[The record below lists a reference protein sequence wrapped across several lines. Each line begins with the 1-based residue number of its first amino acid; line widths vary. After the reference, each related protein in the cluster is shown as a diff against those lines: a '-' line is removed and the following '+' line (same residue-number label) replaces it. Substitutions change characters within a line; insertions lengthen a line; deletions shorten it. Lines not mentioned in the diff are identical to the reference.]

1 MDKHLCSQ
9 FFFLGLLLVLST
21 TFFPIVS
28 ASHFTTLKSNETA
41 KQISHENEVVAL
53 LKWKASLDNKS
64 QSLLSSWATTTNTN
78 AISNPCNNNWFGIG
92 CNKAGRV
99 AYLNL
104 PSCDIRG
111 TLHNLNFSSLN
122 HLLRLKLYNN
132 SLYGAIPSNI
142 GNLSKLY
149 FLDLDSNFLSG
160 PIPPEIGLLTKIWYF
175 NIYHNNIT
183 GYVPQQIGLM
193 RELVTLDLG
202 FNSIT
207 GMIPSTIFGNL
218 SDLYFLA
225 FPKNELR
232 GYIPSSIGNLTKLEI
247 LYLYKNRLSGPIPEE
262 IGMLKSIRDL
272 ELFDNHL
279 TGHIP
284 SSIGNLSNLTILY
297 LRVNNLT
304 GRIPE
309 EFGMLNSLYEID
321 LGVNNLEGDIP
332 SSIGNLEQLTYL
344 ALYENN
350 LTGNILIILKNCTNL
365 YRIDL
370 RGNKF
375 SENIS
380 ETFGINLNLDY
391 IDLSDNR
398 FHGELDAT
406 WGLCRGLTGF
416 KISNNYISGNIPD
429 ELGGAYQLQV
439 LDLSS
444 NQLMGIIPRT
454 FDNFME
460 LLELRLNDNR
470 LLGDIPLI
478 IGKLSKLLSLN
489 LARNNLSGLIPTEI
503 GDCKELVDLNLSQN
517 ALDGNIP
524 FQIGEMNA
532 LETLDLS
539 DNRLIGEL
547 PWQLGELKSFQVMK
561 ISHNEISGSIPSS
574 FSQCL
579 SLISV
584 NISYNQLEGPLPNI
598 PAFQKGPFEAF
609 RNNKGLCGD
618 VAGLKACP
626 RVIRGNKKRD
636 TKLIILPMLGGVVFL
651 IVALL
656 LTSLT
661 YRRSARIES
670 RNHQSG
676 DLFSVWSFD
685 GKMVYEEIIKAT
697 EDFNSNHCIGVGGNG
712 SVFKAKM
719 PNGQLVAVKKLHT
732 PETIGLSNLIEGFRN
747 EIRALTEIRHRNI
760 VKLYGFCSH
769 ALHSFLVYEFLEGGS
784 LLDMLSKDEKAMEF
798 KWITRISILK
808 DVANALAYMHHD
820 CSPPIIHR
828 DISSKNVLL
837 DTENRGHVSDFGSA
851 KFLKPHSSNWTA
863 FAGTYGYAAPELAYT
878 MKVNEKCDVYSFGV
892 LALEVIMGKHP
903 SDFISYI
910 FSTSSASMLKSL
922 DHKMLKDVLDK
933 RISSPSIEVAEQ
945 VLLVT
950 KLAIS
955 CVHPT
960 PQFRPTMQQVSVQL
974 SRKISTSKGLS
985 SVTIGELLAS

>member
-9 FFFLGLLLVLST
+9 LFFLGLLLILT
-21 TFFPIVS
+21 TTCFPIVT

-64 QSLLSSWATTTNTN
+64 QSLLSSWSISNTN
-78 AISNPCNNNWFGIG
+78 AISNLCNNNWFGIG

-104 PSCDIRG
+104 TSCDIQG
-111 TLHNLNFSSLN
+111 TLRNLNFSSLN

-132 SLYGAIPSNI
+132 SLYGTIPTNI

-149 FLDLDSNFLSG
+149 YLELGSNFLSG
-160 PIPPEIGLLTKIWYF
+160 PIPPEIGLLANMWF
-175 NIYHNNIT
+175 FSIYHNNIT

-193 RELVTLDLG
+193 RELVTIDLG
-202 FNSIT
+202 YNRIT
-207 GMIPSTIFGNL
+207 GMIPSTIGNL

-225 FPKNELR
+225 FPNNDLW

-247 LYLYKNRLSGPIPEE
+247 LYLFSNQLSGPIPEE
-262 IGMLKSIRDL
+262 IGMLKSIQDF
-272 ELFDNHL
+272 ELHENHL
-279 TGHIP
+279 SGHIP
-284 SSIGNLSNLTILY
+284 KSIGNLSNLTILS

-304 GRIPE
+304 GHIPE
-309 EFGMLNSLYEID
+309 EFGMLSSMSEID
-321 LGVNNLEGDIP
+321 LRINDLEGDIP
-332 SSIGNLEQLTYL
+332 SSISNLTMLIDL
-344 ALYENN
+344 SRNKF
-350 LTGNILIILKNCTNL
+350 TGNISQSLGMYQI
-365 YRIDL
+365 
-370 RGNKF
+370 
-375 SENIS
+375 
-380 ETFGINLNLDY
+380 LDY
-391 IDLSDNR
+391 IDLSYNR
-398 FHGELDAT
+398 FHGELVAT
-406 WGLCRGLTGF
+406 WGLCRSLTGF
-416 KISNNYISGNIPD
+416 KISNNYISGKIPD
-429 ELGGAYQLQV
+429 ELGEASQLRV
-439 LDLSS
+439 LDLSF
-444 NQLMGIIPRT
+444 NELTGRIPRT
-454 FDNFME
+454 FDNFTK
-460 LLELRLNDNR
+460 LLELRLNGNR
-470 LLGDIPLI
+470 LSGDIPST
-478 IGKLSKLLSLN
+478 IGKLSKLSHLN
-489 LARNNLSGLIPTEI
+489 LAKNNLSGLIPTQI
-503 GDCKELVDLNLSQN
+503 ADCKELVDLNLSQN

-539 DNRLIGEL
+539 YNMLIGEL
-547 PWQLGELKSFQVMK
+547 PWQLGELKSFHEFQ
-561 ISHNEISGSIPSS
+561 ISHNEISGFIPSS

-598 PAFQKGPFEAF
+598 PAFQKGPFDAL

-618 VAGLKACP
+618 VAGLKACSL
-626 RVIRGNKKRD
+626 VNRGYKKRD
-636 TKLIILPMLGGVVFL
+636 TKLITLPMLGGIVFL

-656 LTSLT
+656 LTSLI

-676 DLFSVWSFD
+676 DLFAVWSFD

-732 PETIGLSNLIEGFRN
+732 PETIGLSNLIEGFRS
-747 EIRALTEIRHRNI
+747 EIRALTEIRPRNI

-769 ALHSFLVYEFLEGGS
+769 ALHAFLVYEFSEGGS

-837 DTENRGHVSDFGSA
+837 DTGNRGHVSDFGSA
-851 KFLKPHSSNWTA
+851 KFLNPHSSNWTA

-878 MKVNEKCDVYSFGV
+878 MEVNEKCDVYSFGV

-933 RISSPSIEVAEQ
+933 RISSPSIEVAEK

-955 CVHPT
+955 CVHSI
-960 PQFRPTMQQVSVQL
+960 PQFRPTMKQVSLQL
-974 SRKISTSKGLS
+974 SRKISTSKELS
-985 SVTIGELLAS
+985 FVTIGELLAS